1 MPERT
6 QRRTYKSIL
15 GFFFGF
21 LLFQGVFAAPLVVE
35 ANANDTV
42 NGTFNPTSTSVTT
55 STNGTAPAT
64 TTAGESS
71 FFSSVASCFAD
82 IPKCF
87 LVPVF
92 DAIAGMMGRLA
103 GAAAGLFIWVVDPA
117 NISGPTGILNKGAVY
132 DLWRFIRDFFNLF
145 FILIL
150 LLSAFATIFQLES
163 FSIRK
168 IFLNILFAALI
179 INFSFPIT
187 RFLIDLTNVPM
198 YYFLNSILP
207 GVSGGKAFMDS
218 ILGSSGIGAIVTQ
231 PASADVFQAFSGAV
245 FMFLFAISL
254 LVLGVLMLVRLVALT
269 LLLVFS
275 PLGFAASLLPGMQDL
290 GRKWW
295 AKFWNYAFFG
305 PAAALILLVAIRFQ
319 NEIGKDGTF
328 DSMVGVAT
336 NTSPGPVEASLMA
349 RVVFYTIPLILI
361 WTAIGLANS
370 FSIAGAGKVVGMG
383 EGAARKVGSWAKKG
397 SLGTMKFIAV
407 KNPISKTAIGVGK
420 GLKDRPFVT
429 KAKQMWNSPSY
440 FESGG
445 KGLGKGKGWAAGVKS
460 EKEKYHGKLVAE
472 KVKKNKDDDVSD
484 SDHIKNLD
492 PKNSV
497 DKVTRE
503 AAAISLAANKGIRD
517 AKVLANAVAAVGND
531 RDTVLKIVE
540 SARSES
546 FENMSQD
553 ENKKINEAFYKRN
566 EKTGEIERD
575 KTTGEGILDPK
586 MKDAQEAYN
595 SKLKKEGQLKI
606 RVDYEISQKVKPGMD
621 TTAIDAVKRE
631 TYDDLVRKM
640 PSDDL
645 AKQWSI
651 HSNLETDESLRNYL
665 KERVSKDVQFY
676 QEAYKKMT
684 QENREHWDAAGMF
697 PGPEAEV
704 KQTEAQKNKEIRAK
718 VKEIKE
724 KHSKK

>member
-1 MPERT
+1 MLECT
-6 QRRTYKSIL
+6 QRRTYKSVL

-21 LLFQGVFAAPLVVE
+21 LLFQGVFVFSPSVVE
-35 ANANDTV
+35 ANAQDSV

-55 STNGTAPAT
+55 TTNGTPAT
-64 TTAGESS
+64 TTAAKESG
-71 FFSSVASCFAD
+71 FFSSISNCFAD

-92 DAIAGMMGRLA
+92 DTVRDIMGRFA
-103 GAAAGLFIWVVDPA
+103 GAAAGLFIWAVDPA
-117 NISGPTGILNKGAVY
+117 NISGPNGILNKGAVY

-150 LLSAFATIFQLES
+150 LLSAFATIFQLET

-168 IFLNILFAALI
+168 IFLNILLAALI

-207 GVSGGKAFMDS
+207 GVEGGKAFVDS
-218 ILGSSGIGAIVTQ
+218 LLANSGIGSIVTQ
-231 PASADVFQAFSGAV
+231 PASGDVFQAFSGAV

-254 LVLGVLMLVRLVALT
+254 LVLGVLMLVRIVALT

-275 PLGFAASLLPGMQDL
+275 PFGFAASLLPGMQQY
-290 GRKWW
+290 GQKWW
-295 AKFWNYAFFG
+295 TKFWSYAFFG
-305 PAAALILLVAIRFQ
+305 PASALILLVAIRFQ

-328 DSMVGVAT
+328 GSMIGVAT

-349 RVVFYTIPLILI
+349 RVIFYTIPLILI
-361 WTAIGLANS
+361 WTAIGMAQS
-370 FSIAGAGKVVGMG
+370 SSIAGAGKVVGTTFGM
-383 EGAARKVGSWAKKG
+383 AKKAG
-397 SLGTMKFIAV
+397 RWSGKGLKFVAV
-407 KNPISKTAIGVGK
+407 KNPVSKFATGVGK
-420 GLKDRPFVT
+420 GVMSRPFVDR
-429 KAKQMWNSPSY
+429 AKQKWNSPSV
-440 FESGG
+440 FEAAG
-445 KGLGKGKGWAAGVKS
+445 KGLGKGKGMMKGVK
-460 EKEKYHGKLVAE
+460 EAKEKYHGKLVAE
-472 KVKKNKDDDVSD
+472 KVKKNKEEDVSD
-484 SDHIKNLD
+484 SEHIKNLD

-517 AKVLANAVAAVGND
+517 AKVLANAVTAVGSD
-531 RDTVLKIVE
+531 RDTVLKIME

-566 EKTGEIERD
+566 ENTGEIEKD
-575 KTTGEGILDPK
+575 KDTGEAILDPK

-606 RVDYEISQKVKPGMD
+606 RVDYEISQKIKPGMD
-621 TTAIDAVKRE
+621 ATAVEAVKRE

-651 HSNLETDESLRNYL
+651 HGNLETDESLRNYL
-665 KERVSKDVQFY
+665 KERVSKDVQYY

-697 PGPEAEV
+697 PGAEAAA
-704 KQTEAQKNKEIRAK
+704 KQTDAQKNKEIRAK